1 MEIKFIAFYCNEGI
15 RRLHVSQMDSLKEKC
30 GRMNLYEQFM
40 PEKEE
45 TPARTATGCHPTR
58 RNQLTVIRWLIIH
71 QWLGIQPEYHAV
83 VDKTPAWG

>member
-30 GRMNLYEQFM
+30 GRMNLCEQFM

-45 TPARTATGCHPTR
+45 TP
-58 RNQLTVIRWLIIH
+58 
-71 QWLGIQPEYHAV
+71 PERQQVAIPQ
-83 VDKTPAWG
+83 DEIS